1 MCGSSLGGQVK
12 ERWKSMR
19 QDCCED
25 CRDGRSDFSLS
36 ASACSPAHT
45 AVALGIWCASSAPSG
60 FAQSLSFCIF
70 QGGFP
75 AEYVLDEENQGSLS
89 CLDSNHSHFIL
100 VDDGTHGRY
109 GVEIPLRTRLE
120 KFISEQTKVKGGNSN
135 TRKPEAGEAKRLD
148 GSSVGKQCPSWSQGR
163 GEALASL

>member
-1 MCGSSLGGQVK
+1 MLVTLPI
-12 ERWKSMR
+12 
-19 QDCCED
+19 CC
-25 CRDGRSDFSLS
+25 
-36 ASACSPAHT
+36 
-45 AVALGIWCASSAPSG
+45 SSARLLPEC
-60 FAQSLSFCIF
+60 LLLHL

-120 KFISEQTKVKGGNSN
+120 KFISEQTKVKGGNGN
-135 TRKPEAGEAKRLD
+135 T
-148 GSSVGKQCPSWSQGR
+148 QPSLRQGWAIPL
-163 GEALASL
+163 E